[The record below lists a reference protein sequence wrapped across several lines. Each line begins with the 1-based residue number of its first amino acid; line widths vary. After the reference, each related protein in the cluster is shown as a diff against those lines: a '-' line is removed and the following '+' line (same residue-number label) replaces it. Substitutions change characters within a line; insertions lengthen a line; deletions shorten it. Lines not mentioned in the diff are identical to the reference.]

1 MNLLQMSL
9 SGAVLI
15 VAIIVI
21 RALFLHKL
29 PKKTFTI
36 LWTLVLIR
44 LLLPFSIPSSFS
56 IYSWFPS
63 IISARESYIADNNI
77 SERVKNLTV
86 SKNIKETV
94 IKESNMNKSY
104 NYIKYDRAE
113 DFEKTIFP
121 SNEAIRI
128 VGMIIGII
136 IFLFL
141 YIRNM
146 REFRT
151 SLPINNAFIKEW
163 LVKHKLKRKISVRY
177 SDRISTPLSYG
188 VFRPVILLPKNLDLS
203 DTGLLSYI
211 LTHEYVHIKR
221 FDIITKMFLI
231 AALCVHWFNPTVWVM
246 FIMFNRDIELSCDE
260 AVVRIFGE
268 KSKEEYAYAL
278 IDMEAKKGKLMP
290 LCSNFSNNAVKE
302 RIISVMKIKKISLFM
317 ILFAVIFVTGTTA
330 VFMTSAKEKE
340 NESVSGIDYKK
351 IDDLKFKDYEKMS
364 VAAYS
369 DKVLKAVDSEEYVEA
384 LNKIANNKEFYEK
397 RNIDEKAR
405 FFNYVLSPILAR
417 NRKYGIISGNIEI
430 NNNLYQVEYALNI
443 EILNPEKLKVG
454 EYMNAIE
461 SIDSGVNLLKNNLTK
476 KAVKNA
482 KEVSEKFR
490 TGLIKISEKLS
501 DDNLKITLEGISEI
515 EEVSEMVSEKNNELE
530 SGEIAV
536 DKVDGKAETRS
547 FKSATKE
554 DYDSLFN
561 ALKKPDYKN
570 MKLDDFNKRLA
581 KWASAGNDRMRMDR
595 INDDINYENFAVNLT
610 DEEREFVTTTINF
623 SGLENA
629 KKFKALYTKGKE
641 ELPVIS
647 ISFSEDTKVGDGR
660 YESYDCSYSFS
671 YKIKEKDKITVAE
684 RDNAVR
690 GFMLAAGK
698 IWSNPEFSDL
708 SKVDKEDIIKK
719 LGETAKEHSGD
730 KVSFNILED
739 QLVFDKINETIR

>member
-63 IISARESYIADNNI
+63 INSARESYIADNNT
-77 SERVKNLTV
+77 SERVKKLTV
-86 SKNIKETV
+86 SKNIKEIV
-94 IKESNMNKSY
+94 IKESNTNKSH
-104 NYIKYDRAE
+104 NYIKYNRAE

-121 SNEAIRI
+121 SNEAIRFA
-128 VGMIIGII
+128 GMIIGII

-177 SDRISTPLSYG
+177 SDRISAPLSYG

-246 FIMFNRDIELSCDE
+246 FILFNRDIELSCDE

-278 IDMEAKKGKLMP
+278 IDMEAKKSKFMP

-317 ILFAVIFVTGTTA
+317 ILFAVIFVTVTTA
-330 VFMTSAKEKE
+330 VFMTSAK
-340 NESVSGIDYKK
+340 
-351 IDDLKFKDYEKMS
+351 
-364 VAAYS
+364 
-369 DKVLKAVDSEEYVEA
+369 
-384 LNKIANNKEFYEK
+384 
-397 RNIDEKAR
+397 
-405 FFNYVLSPILAR
+405 
-417 NRKYGIISGNIEI
+417 
-430 NNNLYQVEYALNI
+430 
-443 EILNPEKLKVG
+443 
-454 EYMNAIE
+454 
-461 SIDSGVNLLKNNLTK
+461 
-476 KAVKNA
+476 
-482 KEVSEKFR
+482 
-490 TGLIKISEKLS
+490 
-501 DDNLKITLEGISEI
+501 
-515 EEVSEMVSEKNNELE
+515 
-530 SGEIAV
+530 
-536 DKVDGKAETRS
+536 
-547 FKSATKE
+547 
-554 DYDSLFN
+554 
-561 ALKKPDYKN
+561 
-570 MKLDDFNKRLA
+570 
-581 KWASAGNDRMRMDR
+581 
-595 INDDINYENFAVNLT
+595 
-610 DEEREFVTTTINF
+610 
-623 SGLENA
+623 
-629 KKFKALYTKGKE
+629 
-641 ELPVIS
+641 
-647 ISFSEDTKVGDGR
+647 
-660 YESYDCSYSFS
+660 
-671 YKIKEKDKITVAE
+671 
-684 RDNAVR
+684 
-690 GFMLAAGK
+690 
-698 IWSNPEFSDL
+698 
-708 SKVDKEDIIKK
+708 
-719 LGETAKEHSGD
+719 
-730 KVSFNILED
+730 
-739 QLVFDKINETIR
+739 